1 MSKRSEADWQQ
12 LIKDYQQSGLSQTTF
27 CRERKICSKSLKRH
41 QTKPM
46 EPQSTAA
53 FVRVTPARQPKERG
67 ESVKI
72 LLGELVIFLPVST
85 PLQNAQLI
93 KALQ

>member
-1 MSKRSEADWQQ
+1 MSKRSEQDWQQ
-12 LIKDYQQSGLSQTTF
+12 LIEDYQQSGLSQTAF
-27 CRERKICSKSLKRH
+27 CRERKICSKGLKRH
-41 QTKPM
+41 QAKQG
-46 EPQSTAA
+46 EPHTTAA
-53 FVRVTPARQPKERG
+53 FIKVTPDRQPKEND

-72 LLGELVIFLPVST
+72 KLGELVIILPVST